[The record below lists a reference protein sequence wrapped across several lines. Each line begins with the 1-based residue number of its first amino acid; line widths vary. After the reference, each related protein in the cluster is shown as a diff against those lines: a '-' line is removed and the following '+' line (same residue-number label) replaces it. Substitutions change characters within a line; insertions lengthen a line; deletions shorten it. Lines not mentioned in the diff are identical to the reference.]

1 MEMKKITPSISL
13 ILICFFT
20 FFATNLKAQSPD
32 QVGQWS
38 DPIGF
43 GIVPVA
49 VANLPDGRLITWSS
63 QFRDTWTGSGD
74 GATFTE
80 IFDPFMGPDGQALG
94 EFTTNTDHD
103 MFCPGINNLSDGR
116 ILSAGGTTSQRTSI
130 YDPVTGDWA
139 VADEMNIPR
148 GYQGNVTLTD
158 GSVFTVGGSW
168 SDADTPATNGGKDAE
183 LWTEATG
190 WVSLPGIT
198 GEDIYTAND
207 LALELQGLYRV
218 DNHVWLW
225 PAPNG
230 YLFHAGPSEMMH
242 WIDVSG
248 TGSIVDAGLR
258 ADDTYSM
265 KGTTVMFDIGKI
277 LKVGGAESYGDS
289 DLVGAPPAKDNSF
302 VIDLNGVAYGGT
314 PTVTQTVNNLEFS
327 RTMHNSTVLP
337 NGEVLVTGGLDHAE
351 VFTDDGA
358 RLTAEIYNP
367 TTNSWRSVAGMQM
380 ARTYH
385 SVGILMIDGR
395 VFVGGGGLCD
405 SSNLD
410 ECYNHF
416 DAEIY
421 SPPYL
426 FNPDGSLAARPTISA
441 PATADY
447 NTSINVTG
455 STDIQEFSLIRFS
468 AATHSTNNEQRRI
481 PVTFFPGTPG
491 DYSVDIPG
499 RELLP
504 PGYYMLFAIDSNG
517 VPSVAEAVQIGSDI
531 PLSNNPSLVLDV
543 KFDEGS
549 GSTAADDSQYGNN
562 GTIYD
567 VDNDAA
573 TKVLSTDNWGTGV
586 FGGALQTDGAEF
598 QSNTI
603 FEVPYSSSMSTIRQ
617 QITMMAWVNRN
628 EVVHN
633 AGVFSHNYPDMF
645 FGFHNNLYKWEF
657 MTALGQASCYS
668 GYTPPGQWV
677 HIAATYD
684 GHTAKLYANGV
695 EICSVEITSDINMNS
710 VDPNFSSFTSSGFYE
725 TNPDPDPSYND
736 SGVTD
741 ELDGRIDELKVF
753 NIALSPSEIDAYY
766 QQGVQTGNPN
776 IPDCSGNP
784 IVAEYKVGAAGTW
797 TEGNNIN
804 AVEGSEIY
812 IRAKDYVG
820 EYFVTTME
828 VDGPTFS
835 SVDDLPGFNADT
847 AYQIDTNIFPFGDPE
862 KNDGLVSVGNEG
874 TYVLTTAEGCLTVIN
889 LNVAGS
895 CDPGDTPIYPE
906 YQLNGVW
913 SDGVS
918 GETIQVEQGTTVV
931 LSAAPNEVGDITIT
945 LPNGTEVGDD
955 YDLGPISTIQAGT
968 YIFTS
973 LQGCTATLEIEVT
986 TPDCGTFG
994 LVTEYSTDG
1003 NNYVEGASE
1012 LTLDEG
1018 LTLILGIEPSGYPF
1032 TIAGPNGNDKAFD
1045 QNDLTIPSLTPADS
1059 GTYTFTTG
1067 NGCSV
1072 TLDLTVNA
1080 VDCVTLGLVTE
1091 YSLDGD
1097 NYVEGASELTLDEGL
1112 PLILGIEP
1120 GGYPFT
1126 ITGPNGNDK
1135 PFNEADLTIPNLT
1148 VADSGTYTFTTGNGC
1163 FVTLDLTVNA
1173 VDCGTFGL
1181 VTEYSLDGD
1190 TYVEGASEL
1199 EVDEGFSLILGIEP
1213 SGFPFT
1219 ITGPN
1224 GNDKPYDLNDLT
1236 IPSLTTADSGTYTFT
1251 TGNGCFV
1258 TLDLTVNE
1266 VDCVALGLTTEY
1278 SLDGNNYVQGATD
1291 ITIDEGSVLYL
1302 GAEPQGIPYSITGPN
1317 GNDKPLNADD
1327 LIIPNVTPADSGTYT
1342 FTTGSGCFV
1351 TLDVTVNDVDCGTL
1365 GLVTEYSLDGENYIE
1380 GATDVTVD
1388 EGNILFLSILPPNLP
1403 FSITGPNGNNKA
1415 FDFNDLTISNLVPAD
1430 SGTYTFTAGGDCE
1443 VSINLTV
1450 NPVDCGTLGMVTE
1463 YSIND
1468 NSFFEGAT
1476 ELTVDEG
1483 NKLQLSIQPQG
1494 LPYSIIGPNG
1504 NDKPFDFDDLI
1515 ITTLVPADSG
1525 LYRFVSG
1532 SGCEVTLDLTV
1543 NPVDC
1548 ATYGVVTE
1556 YSLNGGPFVEG
1567 ASTLEAIEGDNLV
1580 LSIEPFGAAFSIDG
1594 PNGNNKPM
1602 GVNDLTIP
1610 SLTTADS
1617 GTYTFTTGSGC
1628 VVMLDLTVN
1637 TFCSTI
1643 GLETEYVLNGEAAV
1657 TGSSSVSVVEGDNIS
1672 LGIIPDGRTFSVA
1685 GPNGNTKP
1693 LDLTDLVLGSATLA
1707 DSGTYT
1713 FTTAEGCEVQLDLNV
1728 VEFCTALG
1736 LQTEYSLNGDTAVVG
1751 QATVAVEEG
1760 DQLSLGVF
1768 PDGLT
1773 FSIAGPNG
1781 NNKAQSTDDL
1791 VLTDMAQADAGIY
1804 TFTTA
1809 EGCEIQLEV
1818 TVGDPCIALGLQT
1831 EFSLNG
1837 DTAVVGQATVA
1848 VEEGDQL
1855 SLGVFPGGLTFSIAG
1870 PNGNNKALSTDDL
1883 VLTDI
1888 AQADA
1893 GVYTFTTDQGCEV
1906 QLEVTVSDPCI
1917 ALGLQTEYSLNGD
1930 TAVVGQATVAVEEGD
1945 QLSLGVFPDGLT
1957 FSVAGPNGNNKALS
1971 TDDLVLTDIAQAD
1984 AGIYTFTTDQG
1995 CEVQLEVT
2003 VTAGNQN
2010 QPPVAVIDANPADG
2024 TVPLEVNFVG
2034 SNSQD
2039 DVEVVSYTWN
2049 FDDGSQSDEANP
2061 THIFEVSGTYEVTLT
2076 VEDAEGLTDTATI
2089 TIVVEPSAEMVSIL
2103 APNPATGIA
2112 RIYVDTAAEDVFVTQ
2127 IHLHDSSGRYI
2138 TSYVPSEVEVDGGYE
2153 LPIFAVSNG
2162 VYTVQLV
2169 LNSGDTVPLRLI
2181 VRN

>member
-1 MEMKKITPSISL
+1 MEMKKITPSISA

-20 FFATNLKAQSPD
+20 FFTSNLSAQSPD

-63 QFRDTWTGSGD
+63 QFRDTWTGAGD

-230 YLFHAGPSEMMH
+230 YLFHAGPSERMH

-265 KGTTVMFDIGKI
+265 KGTTVMFDIGRI

-289 DLVGAPPAKDNSF
+289 DLVGAPPAKDNSY
-302 VIDLNGVAYGGT
+302 VIDLNGVAYGAS

-367 TTNSWRSVAGMQM
+367 DTNSWRSVAGMQT

-426 FNPDGSLAARPTISA
+426 FNPDGSLATRPTISA

-481 PVTFFPGTPG
+481 PVTFSGTPG

-562 GTIYD
+562 GTIFD

-573 TKVLSTDNWGTGV
+573 TKVPSTTNWGTGV
-586 FGGALQTDGAEF
+586 FGGALQTDGAQF

-617 QITMMAWVNRN
+617 QITMMAWVNRD
-628 EVVHN
+628 EVVNN

-695 EICSVEITSDINMNS
+695 EICSVEMTTDINMNS

-753 NIALSPSEIDAYY
+753 NIALSPSEIDVYY
-766 QQGVQTGNPN
+766 QLGVQTGNPN

-804 AVEGSEIY
+804 AVEGSEVY

-835 SVDDLPGFNADT
+835 SVDDLPGFNADA

-874 TYVLTTAEGCLTVIN
+874 KYVLTTADGCLTVIN

-931 LSAAPNEVGDITIT
+931 LSAAPNEVGEITIT
-945 LPNGTEVGDD
+945 LPNGAEVGDD
-955 YDLGPISTIQAGT
+955 YDLGPIDPIQAGT

-973 LQGCTATLEIEVT
+973 PEGCTTTLEIEVT

-1032 TIAGPNGNDKAFD
+1032 TITGPNGNNKTFD
-1045 QNDLTIPSLTPADS
+1045 QNDMTIPSLTPADS

-1072 TLDLTVNA
+1072 TLDLTVNE
-1080 VDCVTLGLVTE
+1080 VDCATLGLVTE
-1091 YSLDGD
+1091 YSLDGN
-1097 NYVEGASELTLDEGL
+1097 NYVEGASELTVEEGI

-1135 PFNEADLTIPNLT
+1135 PFNEEDLTMPNLT

-1163 FVTLDLTVNA
+1163 FVTLDLTVNE
-1173 VDCGTFGL
+1173 VDCATFGL
-1181 VTEYSLDGD
+1181 VTEYSLDGNN
-1190 TYVEGASEL
+1190 YVEGASEL
-1199 EVDEGFSLILGIEP
+1199 EVDEGLSLILGIEP
-1213 SGFPFT
+1213 SGYPFT

-1266 VDCVALGLTTEY
+1266 VDCAALGLVTEY
-1278 SLDGNNYVQGATD
+1278 SLDGNNYVEGATE
-1291 ITIDEGSVLYL
+1291 ITIDEGSILYL
-1302 GAEPQGIPYSITGPN
+1302 GVEPQGIPFSITGPN
-1317 GNDKPLNADD
+1317 GNNKPLNSED
-1327 LIIPNVTPADSGTYT
+1327 LTIANMTPVDSGTYT

-1351 TLDVTVNDVDCGTL
+1351 TLEVTVNDVDCGTL

-1388 EGNILFLSILPPNLP
+1388 EGNILFLSILPPDLP

-1515 ITTLVPADSG
+1515 ITTLVPADTG

-1643 GLETEYVLNGEAAV
+1643 GLETEYILNGEAAV
-1657 TGSSSVSVVEGDNIS
+1657 TGSSSVSIVEGDNIS

-1693 LDLTDLVLGSATLA
+1693 LDLTDLVLGSVTLA

-1728 VEFCTALG
+1728 VEFCTSLG
-1736 LQTEYSLNGDTAVVG
+1736 LQTEFSLNGDTAVVG

-1781 NNKAQSTDDL
+1781 NNKALSTDDL
-1791 VLTDMAQADAGIY
+1791 VLTDIAQADAGIY

-1831 EFSLNG
+1831 EYSLNG
-1837 DTAVVGQATVA
+1837 DMAVVGQATVA

-1855 SLGVFPGGLTFSIAG
+1855 SLGVFPDGLTFSIAG

-1893 GVYTFTTDQGCEV
+1893 G
-1906 QLEVTVSDPCI
+1906 L
-1917 ALGLQTEYSLNGD
+1917 
-1930 TAVVGQATVAVEEGD
+1930 
-1945 QLSLGVFPDGLT
+1945 
-1957 FSVAGPNGNNKALS
+1957 
-1971 TDDLVLTDIAQAD
+1971 
-1984 AGIYTFTTDQG
+1984 YTFTTDQG

-2003 VTAGNQN
+2003 VTVGNQN
-2010 QPPVAVIDANPADG
+2010 QPPVAVIDANPANG

-2034 SNSQD
+2034 TNSQD
-2039 DVEVVSYTWN
+2039 DVEVVSYAWN

-2061 THIFEVSGTYEVTLT
+2061 THIFEVSGTYQVTLT

-2103 APNPATGIA
+2103 APNPATGTA
-2112 RIYVDTAAEDVFVTQ
+2112 RIYVDTAAENVFVTQ
-2127 IHLHDSSGRYI
+2127 IHLHDSSGRYV
-2138 TSYVPSEVEVDGGYE
+2138 TSYLPAEVEADGGYE
-2153 LPIFAVSNG
+2153 LPIFSVSNG

-2169 LNSGDTVPLRLI
+2169 LNNGETVPLGLI

>member
-1 MEMKKITPSISL
+1 MKKITPSIS
-13 ILICFFT
+13 IVLICFFT
-20 FFATNLKAQSPD
+20 FFASNLKAQSPD

-168 SDADTPATNGGKDAE
+168 SDADTPETNGGKDAE
-183 LWTEATG
+183 LWTETTG

-242 WIDVSG
+242 WIDVSD

-258 ADDTYSM
+258 ADDDYSM

-277 LKVGGAESYGDS
+277 LKVGGATSYGDS
-289 DLVGAPPAKDNSF
+289 DLVGAPPAKDNSY
-302 VIDLNGVAYGGT
+302 VIDLNGVAYGDT
-314 PTVTQTVNNLEFS
+314 PTVTQTVNNLEYS

-337 NGEVLVTGGLDHAE
+337 NGEVLVTGGLGHAE
-351 VFTDDGA
+351 VFTDDEA

-367 TTNSWRSVAGMQM
+367 DTNSWRSVAGMQI

-481 PVTFFPGTPG
+481 PVTFSGTPG

-562 GTIYD
+562 GTFYD

-573 TKVLSTDNWGTGV
+573 TKVLSTDNWGAGI

-603 FEVPYSSSMSTIRQ
+603 FEVPFSSSLSTVKQ
-617 QITMMAWVNRN
+617 QITMMAWVNRD

-633 AGVFSHNYPDMF
+633 AGVFSHDYPAMF
-645 FGFHNNLYKWEF
+645 FGFHNSLYKWEF
-657 MTALGQASCYS
+657 MNGEGGEASCYS
-668 GYTPPGQWV
+668 GYSPPGKWV
-677 HIAATYD
+677 HIAATYN
-684 GHTAKLYANGV
+684 GHTAKLYANGI
-695 EICSVEITSDINMNS
+695 EISSVPMNLDINLNS
-710 VDPNFSSFTSSGFYE
+710 TDPNFSSFTSSGFYE

-766 QQGVQTGNPN
+766 QLGVQTGNPD

-804 AVEGSEIY
+804 VTEGSEVY
-812 IRAKDYVG
+812 IRAKNYVG
-820 EYFVTTME
+820 EYFVTTIE
-828 VDGPTFS
+828 PDGPTFS
-835 SVDDLPGFNADT
+835 SVDDLPGFNADE
-847 AYQIDTNIFPFGDPE
+847 AYQIDTNIFPAGNPE
-862 KNDGLVSVGNEG
+862 KNDGLVGTSNEG
-874 TYVLTTAEGCLTVIN
+874 KYVLTTAEGCLTVIN

-895 CDPGDTPIYPE
+895 CDSGDTQIYPE

-913 SDGVS
+913 TEGVA
-918 GETIQVEQGTTVV
+918 GETISVEQGTTVV
-931 LSAAPNEVGDITIT
+931 LSAAPNEVGEITIT

-955 YDLGPISTIQAGT
+955 YDLGPIDPIQEGT
-968 YIFTS
+968 YIFS
-973 LQGCTATLEIEVT
+973 SPEGCTATLEIEVT
-986 TPDCGTFG
+986 SPDCGTFG
-994 LVTEYSTDG
+994 LVTEYSLDG
-1003 NNYVEGASE
+1003 NNYIEGASE
-1012 LTLDEG
+1012 LELDEG
-1018 LTLILGIEPSGYPF
+1018 LTLILGIEPTGFPF
-1032 TIAGPNGNDKAFD
+1032 TITGPNGNDKTFD
-1045 QNDLTIPSLTPADS
+1045 QNDLTISNLTPADS

-1067 NGCSV
+1067 NGCFV

-1080 VDCVTLGLVTE
+1080 VDCGTLGLVTE

-1112 PLILGIEP
+1112 TLILGIEP

-1199 EVDEGFSLILGIEP
+1199 EVDEGFSIILGIEP

-1266 VDCVALGLTTEY
+1266 VDCAALGLATEY
-1278 SLDGNNYVQGATD
+1278 SLDGNNYVLGATD

-1351 TLDVTVNDVDCGTL
+1351 TLDVTVNDIDCGTL

-1388 EGNILFLSILPPNLP
+1388 EGNILFLSILPPNVP

-1443 VSINLTV
+1443 VTINLTV

-1515 ITTLVPADSG
+1515 INTLVPADSG

-1556 YSLNGGPFVEG
+1556 YSLNGGPFIEG
-1567 ASTLEAIEGDNLV
+1567 ASTLETIEGDNLV

-1628 VVMLDLTVN
+1628 VVMLDLKVHS
-1637 TFCSTI
+1637 FCSTI

-1693 LDLTDLVLGSATLA
+1693 LDLTDLVLGSVSLA
-1707 DSGTYT
+1707 DDGVYT
-1713 FTTAEGCEVQLDLNV
+1713 FTTEEGCEVQLELNV
-1728 VEFCTALG
+1728 IEFCASLG
-1736 LQTEYSLNGDTAVVG
+1736 LQTEYSLNGDTAVTG
-1751 QATVAVEEG
+1751 QVAVAVEEG

-1768 PDGLT
+1768 PDGVA
-1773 FSIAGPNG
+1773 FSVVGPNG
-1781 NNKAQSTDDL
+1781 NNKALSTDDL
-1791 VLTDMAQADAGIY
+1791 VLADIVQADAGIY

-1809 EGCEIQLEV
+1809 EGCEVQLEV
-1818 TVGDPCIALGLQT
+1818 TVGDPCATLGLET
-1831 EFSLNG
+1831 EYSLNG
-1837 DTAVVGQATVA
+1837 DTVVVGQATVA
-1848 VEEGDQL
+1848 AMEGDQL
-1855 SLGVFPGGLTFSIAG
+1855 SLDVSPNGTTFSIAG

-1888 AQADA
+1888 TEADA
-1893 GVYTFTTDQGCEV
+1893 GVYTFTTD
-1906 QLEVTVSDPCI
+1906 L
-1917 ALGLQTEYSLNGD
+1917 
-1930 TAVVGQATVAVEEGD
+1930 
-1945 QLSLGVFPDGLT
+1945 
-1957 FSVAGPNGNNKALS
+1957 
-1971 TDDLVLTDIAQAD
+1971 
-1984 AGIYTFTTDQG
+1984 G

-2003 VTAGNQN
+2003 VTVANQN
-2010 QPPVAVIDANPADG
+2010 EPPVAVIDANPASG

-2049 FDDGSQSDEANP
+2049 FDDGSQSNEANP

-2076 VEDAEGLTDTATI
+2076 VEDAEGLSDTATV
-2089 TIVVEPSAEMVSIL
+2089 TIVVELSEEMEMVSIL
-2103 APNPATGIA
+2103 APNPASGTA
-2112 RIYVDTAAEDVFVTQ
+2112 RVYINNLDGNVSVTQ
-2127 IHLHDSSGRYI
+2127 ILLHDSSGRYI
-2138 TSYVPSEVEVDGGYE
+2138 TSFIPSEVEVEGGFEFPIYDIRDG
-2153 LPIFAVSNG
+2153 I
-2162 VYTVQLV
+2162 YTVQLV
-2169 LNSGDTVPLRLI
+2169 LSSGDPVPLRLI